1 MPVKVCQDDSDYQTA
16 MAEAGAKPV
25 VVDFSAEWCGPCKM
39 IAPIFENLSNKYMSM
54 VFLKVDVDKCEETA
68 AQNGVSAM
76 PTFIVF
82 VNGSKVDSLRGAN
95 TAGLEA
101 MVQKW
106 ADTQPS
112 GDVPGQSDITSL
124 IDKKQMECLNG
135 DDSTPLTGFLEGLNV
150 LRSDCDEQLIISLP
164 FTQPVKVHSIMM
176 KGTSEKTP
184 KSVRIFSNL
193 PKTLDFD
200 GANSVAALQTLE
212 FSEKAQSEPELLQLK
227 YVKFQNVNNI
237 QLFVENNQ
245 GGGDVTELEVLKI
258 YGTPLSGVNMSEF
271 KRITK
276 GDMDVERLMKDLTVE
291 HLHQIQENLQIEM
304 EGKKEELREMVGRRY
319 RDVLE
324 ASSEMHSVVSGLTGR
339 VIRTRQQL
347 LADLENESHI
357 AALSENSSSLLNVV
371 TELKKTLV
379 VVEQLFVQGE
389 LGIISNGLREH
400 ENRLITQL
408 KTINTAP
415 LPLFEK
421 TSNKFDPLTGVGIS
435 SALQSCISTFY
446 GGVQN
451 ARDCCARYEQVELDE
466 QPERVRQSLATE
478 LFGVIERLSKVQI
491 PDKDGSSSD
500 ELARA
505 RLCLSLLHCDS
516 STFCQAMNK
525 DGDRIANA
533 SRLLNAAVE
542 DSLGYVESFI
552 KLGLCHNF
560 YFLGYFLFDV
570 SVSTN
575 RSCFLLLSCIASKRT
590 FSSFLGTRNVNR

>member
-1 MPVKVCQDDSDYQTA
+1 
-16 MAEAGAKPV
+16 
-25 VVDFSAEWCGPCKM
+25 
-39 IAPIFENLSNKYMSM
+39 
-54 VFLKVDVDKCEETA
+54 
-68 AQNGVSAM
+68 
-76 PTFIVF
+76 
-82 VNGSKVDSLRGAN
+82 
-95 TAGLEA
+95 
-101 MVQKW
+101 
-106 ADTQPS
+106 
-112 GDVPGQSDITSL
+112 
-124 IDKKQMECLNG
+124 
-135 DDSTPLTGFLEGLNV
+135 
-150 LRSDCDEQLIISLP
+150 
-164 FTQPVKVHSIMM
+164 
-176 KGTSEKTP
+176 
-184 KSVRIFSNL
+184 
-193 PKTLDFD
+193 
-200 GANSVAALQTLE
+200 
-212 FSEKAQSEPELLQLK
+212 
-227 YVKFQNVNNI
+227 
-237 QLFVENNQ
+237 
-245 GGGDVTELEVLKI
+245 
-258 YGTPLSGVNMSEF
+258 
-271 KRITK
+271 
-276 GDMDVERLMKDLTVE
+276 MDVERLMKDLTVE

-324 ASSEMHSVVSGLTGR
+324 ASSEVRIVRELAEALAEAVAHARTTQSVIETRPLSRDQQASVQRFIALHRLLAVIGEPDGDALSDAFALVLAELLHKQLATEPLSTAMHSVVSGLTGR

-347 LADLENESHI
+347 LADLENEVGELSEPDWVANHLTALALLRGTDYERLLDVYLTGRKSHI

-389 LGIISNGLREH
+389 LVRIIQAAASPSYRPALIDSIICDEAFTFGRMLTAESEKVTRQLRDFKASPLLPQKINAKCTEWISVVCKFAREPVMSICDFYEKADDIIELLTALGGVLRTDWPRIGSYSDVYKSLFGEVLFEKFTGIISSGLREH

-542 DSLGYVESFI
+542 DSLGKFSV
-552 KLGLCHNF
+552 GLSISIHW
-560 YFLGYFLFDV
+560 
-570 SVSTN
+570 SAS
-575 RSCFLLLSCIASKRT
+575 LLLSY
-590 FSSFLGTRNVNR
+590 